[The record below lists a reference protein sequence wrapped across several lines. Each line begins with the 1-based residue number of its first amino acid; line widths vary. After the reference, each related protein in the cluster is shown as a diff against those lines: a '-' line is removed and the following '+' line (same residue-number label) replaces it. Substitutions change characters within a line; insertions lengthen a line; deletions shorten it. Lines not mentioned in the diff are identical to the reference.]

1 LWAENL
7 RQFFFGNNLVRVYNF
22 CLQICEIESLYIAR

>member
-7 RQFFFGNNLVRVYNF
+7 KQFFFSDTLVRVYNF
-22 CLQICEIESLYIAR
+22 RLQICEIESLYVA